1 MDNFKIN
8 TSQNVNLETQRA
20 GIGDRLIA
28 FTIDYLILSGLLIL
42 TSFAIDWSNINN
54 LTIIYVFMAILLF
67 FYHFLSEIFLNGQS
81 IGKIFRKLRVVNL
94 KAERASV
101 FQYFIR
107 ALLRPID
114 SVSGVGILVVI
125 VSKKSQR
132 LGDLAAGT
140 MVIRLNPT
148 VTYSDTVFTN
158 IEEDYKP
165 VFDRMP
171 VIRLADKD
179 IELIKLITAKARKDL
194 EFETIGITFEKVIS
208 ITGIDTK
215 MIPIDFLETIV
226 KDYNFY
232 NA

>member
-28 FTIDYLILSGLLIL
+28 FIIDYLILSGLIII
-42 TSFAIDWSNINN
+42 TSFVIDWSNIDN
-54 LTIIYVFMAILLF
+54 LTIIYVFTSILLF
-67 FYHFLSEIFLNGQS
+67 FYLFLSEIFLNGQS

-94 KAERASV
+94 KAERASI
-101 FQYFIR
+101 FQYLIR

-114 SVSGVGILVVI
+114 LISGLGILVVI

-148 VTYSDTVFTN
+148 VAYSETVFTN
-158 IEEDYKP
+158 IEENYEP
-165 VFDRMP
+165 VFDR
-171 VIRLADKD
+171 
-179 IELIKLITAKARKDL
+179 
-194 EFETIGITFEKVIS
+194 
-208 ITGIDTK
+208 
-215 MIPIDFLETIV
+215 
-226 KDYNFY
+226 
-232 NA
+232 

>member
-1 MDNFKIN
+1 
-8 TSQNVNLETQRA
+8 
-20 GIGDRLIA
+20 
-28 FTIDYLILSGLLIL
+28 
-42 TSFAIDWSNINN
+42 
-54 LTIIYVFMAILLF
+54 MAILLF

-165 VFDRMP
+165 VFNRMP
-171 VIRLADKD
+171 VIRLTDKD